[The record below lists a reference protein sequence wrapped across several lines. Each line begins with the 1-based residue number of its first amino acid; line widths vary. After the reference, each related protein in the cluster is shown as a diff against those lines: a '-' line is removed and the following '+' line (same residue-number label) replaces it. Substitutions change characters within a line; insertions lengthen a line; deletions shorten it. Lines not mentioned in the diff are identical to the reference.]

1 MIKRL
6 EDYLKDVL
14 SHYADYIEE
23 SGKWEITFDELL
35 EMTQFYFDKYWEKEI
50 NRIEGGKQC

>member
-1 MIKRL
+1 MKRL

-14 SHYADYIEE
+14 PHYAEYNEE
-23 SGKWEITFDELL
+23 SGRWEITFDELL

-50 NRIEGGKQC
+50 NRIAGGKQC

>member
-1 MIKRL
+1 MMKRL

-14 SHYADYIEE
+14 SHYADYNEE
-23 SGKWEITFDELL
+23 SGKWEITFDELF

-50 NRIEGGKQC
+50 NRIAGVKHC